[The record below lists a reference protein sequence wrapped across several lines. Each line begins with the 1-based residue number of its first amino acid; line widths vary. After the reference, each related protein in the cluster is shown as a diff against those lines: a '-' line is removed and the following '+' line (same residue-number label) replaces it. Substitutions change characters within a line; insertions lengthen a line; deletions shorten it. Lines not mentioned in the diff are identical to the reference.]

1 MLSAKIVRSL
11 FAVLLTCVIALNT
24 FVSPAFAANDS
35 AIGSLV
41 NGFWQG
47 LGAVIGGAAGTVV
60 TCYAVDV
67 LIAPVAPPAAAYLAT
82 VCPAIGAT
90 VGVGSAA
97 GASAMIGAAH

>member
-1 MLSAKIVRSL
+1 MLSAKMVRSL
-11 FAVLLTCVIALNT
+11 FAMLLTCVIVLNS

-35 AIGSLV
+35 AVDSFV

-47 LGAVIGGAAGTVV
+47 WGAWIGGTAAMVV

-82 VCPAIGAT
+82 VCPAIGVT

-97 GASAMIGAAH
+97 GAGAMIGAH